1 MLYLRYEKLKNKPI
15 MMKRMMDFFKKW
27 FGNTPGCA
35 VSQTPSECVSHTL
48 CPSQEGK
55 PKKALPSLLD
65 DLEACLFGKYDFRFN
80 VLTEQTEFRKRGEGD
95 FRLVDQRMLNTFCM
109 EARKQGVNCWD
120 KDVSRL
126 LLSEQVAEYH
136 PFVEYVDSLPEW
148 DGEDRIAELARRV
161 SDEGWWVNGFH
172 RWMLAMVAQWMGLDG
187 QCANA
192 VAPLLISSE
201 QGRCKS
207 TFCSMLLPE
216 ELQRFYIDKFD
227 LTSQSGCEQ
236 KLSLFGLIN
245 MDEFDRYGVRSMAT
259 LKNLMQ
265 LKKLTFRKSHRSYY
279 SQLPRIASFIGTS
292 NQKELLTDTT
302 GSRRF
307 LCVEVKAKIDCTK
320 PDYAQLYAQLKTE
333 LLGGERFWFSSD
345 EEKEI
350 HEHNRMFYRHS
361 PEQDVFFRCFRLP
374 SEGEEGV
381 QLSST
386 EIFCRM
392 QKRFPS
398 AFRGRSVSNMGRML
412 LAMGVERTRTR
423 YGSAYRVV
431 PL

>member
-1 MLYLRYEKLKNKPI
+1 MFEK
-15 MMKRMMDFFKKW
+15 MKEIWKKW
-27 FGNTPGCA
+27 FGKKGVETSLNETMD
-35 VSQTPSECVSHTL
+35 VSVKTRE
-48 CPSQEGK
+48 
-55 PKKALPSLLD
+55 KAETTFKNSSLLD
-65 DLEACLFGKYDFRFN
+65 NLEACLFDRYDFRFN
-80 VLTEQTEFRKRGEGD
+80 VLTEQTEYAPKGTSTYE
-95 FRLVDQRMLNTFCM
+95 LVDQRVLNTLCLV
-109 EARKQGVNCWD
+109 ARKNGINCWD

-126 LLSEQVAEYH
+126 LLSQEIADYH
-136 PFVEYVDSLPEW
+136 PFLDYMDNLPDW
-148 DGEDRIAELARRV
+148 DGIDRVSELASRV
-161 SDEGWWVNGFH
+161 SDTPLWIEGFH
-172 RWMLAMVAQWMGLDG
+172 RWMLGMTAQWMAMDV

-192 VAPLLISSE
+192 VAPLLVSTE

-207 TFCSMLLPE
+207 TFCSILLPT

-227 LTSQSGCEQ
+227 ITSVSGCEQ

-245 MDEFDRYGVRSMAT
+245 MDEFDRYGIRTMAT

-265 LKKLTFRKSHRSYY
+265 LKKLTFRKSHRAYY

-307 LCVEVKAKIDCTK
+307 LCVEVKGKIDCTL

-333 LLGGERFWFSSD
+333 LLNGERYWFTS
-345 EEKEI
+345 EEERKI
-350 HEHNRMFYRHS
+350 QEHNRMFYKFS

-374 SEGEEGV
+374 MEGEEGI
-381 QLSST
+381 QISST
-386 EIFCRM
+386 EIFCKL

-412 LAMGVERTRTR
+412 LAMGVERVRTRT
-423 YGSAYRVV
+423 GSYYRVV
-431 PL
+431 PV

>member
-1 MLYLRYEKLKNKPI
+1 MILKI
-15 MMKRMMDFFKKW
+15 WKKW
-27 FGNTPGCA
+27 FGRKAEQVVNSENVQMGVSVPKAKEKQRAVTPML
-35 VSQTPSECVSHTL
+35 E
-48 CPSQEGK
+48 K
-55 PKKALPSLLD
+55 
-65 DLEACLFGKYDFRFN
+65 LEAYLFKVYDFRFN
-80 VLTEQTEFRKRGEGD
+80 VLTEQTEFRPKGEGD
-95 FRLVDQRMLNTFCM
+95 FHLVDQRVLNTLCM
-109 EARKQGVNCWD
+109 KARKQGINCWD

-126 LLSEQVAEYH
+126 LLSEQIADFH
-136 PFVEYVDSLPEW
+136 PFTRYVSELPQW
-148 DGEDRIAELARRV
+148 DGEDRVSELARRV
-161 SDEGWWVNGFH
+161 SDEALWVNGFH
-172 RWMLAMVAQWMGLDG
+172 RWMLAMMAQWMGLEG

-192 VAPLLISSE
+192 VAPLLISTE

-227 LTSQSGCEQ
+227 LTGVSGCEQ

-245 MDEFDRYGVRSMAT
+245 MDEFDRYSIRSMAT

-279 SQLPRIASFIGTS
+279 SRLPRIASFIGTS

-307 LCVEVKAKIDCTK
+307 LCVEVTKKIDCTK
-320 PDYAQLYAQLKTE
+320 PDYAQLYAQLKAE
-333 LLGGERFWFSSD
+333 LLAGERYWFSSD
-345 EEKEI
+345 EEREMQ
-350 HEHNRMFYRHS
+350 EHNRMFYKHS
-361 PEQDVFFRCFRLP
+361 PEQDIFFRCFRIP
-374 SEGEEGV
+374 MEGEECS

-386 EIFCRM
+386 EIFCRL

-398 AFRGRSVSNMGRML
+398 AFRGRGVSNMGRML
-412 LAMGVERTRTR
+412 LALGVERVRTR
-423 YGSAYRVV
+423 YGSEYKVI

>member
-1 MLYLRYEKLKNKPI
+1 MFEK
-15 MMKRMMDFFKKW
+15 MKEIWKKW
-27 FGNTPGCA
+27 FGKKGVETSLNETMD
-35 VSQTPSECVSHTL
+35 VSAKTKEKTETTFKNS
-48 CPSQEGK
+48 
-55 PKKALPSLLD
+55 SLLEN
-65 DLEACLFGKYDFRFN
+65 LEACLFDRFDFRFN
-80 VLTEQTEFRKRGEGD
+80 VLTEQTEYAPKGTSIYE
-95 FRLVDQRMLNTFCM
+95 LVDQRVLNTLCLV
-109 EARKQGVNCWD
+109 ARKNGINCWD

-126 LLSEQVAEYH
+126 LLSQEIADYH
-136 PFVEYVDSLPEW
+136 PFLDYMDNLPDW
-148 DGEDRIAELARRV
+148 DGIDRVSELASRV
-161 SDEGWWVNGFH
+161 SDAPLWIEGFH
-172 RWMLAMVAQWMGLDG
+172 RWMLGMTAQWMAMDV

-192 VAPLLISSE
+192 VAPLLVSTE

-207 TFCSMLLPE
+207 TFCSILLPT

-227 LTSQSGCEQ
+227 ITSVSGCEQ

-245 MDEFDRYGVRSMAT
+245 MDEFDRYGIRTMAT

-265 LKKLTFRKSHRSYY
+265 LKKLTFRKSHRAYY

-307 LCVEVKAKIDCTK
+307 LCVEVKGKIDCTL

-333 LLGGERFWFSSD
+333 LLNGERYWFTS
-345 EEKEI
+345 EEERKI
-350 HEHNRMFYRHS
+350 QEHNRMFYKCS

-374 SEGEEGV
+374 MEGEEGI
-381 QLSST
+381 QISST
-386 EIFCRM
+386 EIFCKL

-412 LAMGVERTRTR
+412 LAMGVERVRTRT
-423 YGSAYRVV
+423 GSYYRVV
-431 PL
+431 PV

>member
-1 MLYLRYEKLKNKPI
+1 MFEK
-15 MMKRMMDFFKKW
+15 MKEIWKKW
-27 FGNTPGCA
+27 FGKKGVETSLNETMD
-35 VSQTPSECVSHTL
+35 VSVKTRE
-48 CPSQEGK
+48 
-55 PKKALPSLLD
+55 KAETTFKNSSLLD
-65 DLEACLFGKYDFRFN
+65 NLEACLFDRYDFRFN
-80 VLTEQTEFRKRGEGD
+80 VLTEQTEYAPKGTSIYE
-95 FRLVDQRMLNTFCM
+95 LVDQRVLNTLCLV
-109 EARKQGVNCWD
+109 ARKNGINCWD

-126 LLSEQVAEYH
+126 LLSQEIADYH
-136 PFVEYVDSLPEW
+136 PFLDYMDNLPDW
-148 DGEDRIAELARRV
+148 DGIDRVSELASRV
-161 SDEGWWVNGFH
+161 SDTPLWIEGFH
-172 RWMLAMVAQWMGLDG
+172 RWMLGMTAQWMAMDV

-192 VAPLLISSE
+192 VAPLLVSTE

-207 TFCSMLLPE
+207 TFCSILLPT

-227 LTSQSGCEQ
+227 ITSVSGCEQ

-245 MDEFDRYGVRSMAT
+245 MDEFDRYGIRTMAT

-265 LKKLTFRKSHRSYY
+265 LKKLTFRKSHRAYY

-307 LCVEVKAKIDCTK
+307 LCVEVKGKIDCTL

-333 LLGGERFWFSSD
+333 LLNGERYWFTS
-345 EEKEI
+345 EEERKI
-350 HEHNRMFYRHS
+350 QEHNRMFYKFS

-374 SEGEEGV
+374 MEGEEGI
-381 QLSST
+381 QISST
-386 EIFCRM
+386 EIFCKL

-412 LAMGVERTRTR
+412 LAMGVERVRTRT
-423 YGSAYRVV
+423 GSYYRVV
-431 PL
+431 PV

>member
-1 MLYLRYEKLKNKPI
+1 MFEK
-15 MMKRMMDFFKKW
+15 MKEIWKKW
-27 FGNTPGCA
+27 FGKKGVETSLNETMD
-35 VSQTPSECVSHTL
+35 VSAKTKE
-48 CPSQEGK
+48 
-55 PKKALPSLLD
+55 KAETTFKNSSLLD
-65 DLEACLFGKYDFRFN
+65 NLEACLFDRYDFRFN
-80 VLTEQTEFRKRGEGD
+80 VLTEQTEYAPKGTSTYG
-95 FRLVDQRMLNTFCM
+95 LVDQRVLNTLCLV
-109 EARKQGVNCWD
+109 ARKNGINCWD

-126 LLSEQVAEYH
+126 LLSQEITDYH
-136 PFVEYVDSLPEW
+136 PFLDYMDNLPDW
-148 DGEDRIAELARRV
+148 DGIDRVSELASRV
-161 SDEGWWVNGFH
+161 SDAPLWIEGFH
-172 RWMLAMVAQWMGLDG
+172 RWMLGMTAQWMAMDV

-192 VAPLLISSE
+192 VAPLLVSTE

-207 TFCSMLLPE
+207 TFCSILLPI

-227 LTSQSGCEQ
+227 ITSVSGCEQ

-245 MDEFDRYGVRSMAT
+245 MDEFDRYGIRTMAT

-265 LKKLTFRKSHRSYY
+265 LKKLTFRKSHRAYY

-307 LCVEVKAKIDCTK
+307 LCVEVKGKIDCTL

-333 LLGGERFWFSSD
+333 LLNGERYWFTSE
-345 EEKEI
+345 EEKKI
-350 HEHNRMFYRHS
+350 QEHNRMFYKFS

-374 SEGEEGV
+374 MEGEEGI
-381 QLSST
+381 QISST
-386 EIFCRM
+386 EIFCKL

-412 LAMGVERTRTR
+412 LAMGVERVRTRT
-423 YGSAYRVV
+423 GSYYRVV
-431 PL
+431 PV

>member
-1 MLYLRYEKLKNKPI
+1 MFEK
-15 MMKRMMDFFKKW
+15 MKEIWKKW
-27 FGNTPGCA
+27 FGKKGVETSLNETMD
-35 VSQTPSECVSHTL
+35 VSAKTKEKTETTFKNS
-48 CPSQEGK
+48 
-55 PKKALPSLLD
+55 SLLEN
-65 DLEACLFGKYDFRFN
+65 LEACLFDRFDFRFN
-80 VLTEQTEFRKRGEGD
+80 VLTEQTEYAPKGTSIYE
-95 FRLVDQRMLNTFCM
+95 LVDQRVLNTLCLV
-109 EARKQGVNCWD
+109 ARKNGINCWD

-126 LLSEQVAEYH
+126 LLSQEIADYH
-136 PFVEYVDSLPEW
+136 PFLDYMDNLPDW
-148 DGEDRIAELARRV
+148 DGIDRVSELASRV
-161 SDEGWWVNGFH
+161 SDAPLWIEGFH
-172 RWMLAMVAQWMGLDG
+172 RWMLGMTAQWMAMDV

-192 VAPLLISSE
+192 VAPLLVSTE

-207 TFCSMLLPE
+207 TFCSILLPT

-227 LTSQSGCEQ
+227 ITSVSGCEQ

-245 MDEFDRYGVRSMAT
+245 MDEFDRYGIRTMAT

-265 LKKLTFRKSHRSYY
+265 LKKLTFRKSHRAYY

-307 LCVEVKAKIDCTK
+307 LCVEVKGKIDCTL

-333 LLGGERFWFSSD
+333 LLNGERYWFTS
-345 EEKEI
+345 EEERKI
-350 HEHNRMFYRHS
+350 QEHNRMFYKFS

-374 SEGEEGV
+374 MEGEEGI
-381 QLSST
+381 QISST
-386 EIFCRM
+386 EIFCKL

-412 LAMGVERTRTR
+412 LAMGVERVRTRT
-423 YGSAYRVV
+423 GSYYRVV
-431 PL
+431 PV

>member
-1 MLYLRYEKLKNKPI
+1 MFEK
-15 MMKRMMDFFKKW
+15 MKEIWKKW
-27 FGNTPGCA
+27 FGKKGVETSLNETMD
-35 VSQTPSECVSHTL
+35 VSAKTKEKTETTFKNS
-48 CPSQEGK
+48 
-55 PKKALPSLLD
+55 SLLD
-65 DLEACLFGKYDFRFN
+65 NLEACLFDRFDFRFN
-80 VLTEQTEFRKRGEGD
+80 VLTEQTEYAPKGISTYE
-95 FRLVDQRMLNTFCM
+95 LVDQRVLNTLCLV
-109 EARKQGVNCWD
+109 ARKNGINCWD

-126 LLSEQVAEYH
+126 LLSQEIADYH
-136 PFVEYVDSLPEW
+136 PFLDYMDNLPDW
-148 DGEDRIAELARRV
+148 DGIDRVSELASRV
-161 SDEGWWVNGFH
+161 SDTPLWIEGFH
-172 RWMLAMVAQWMGLDG
+172 RWMLGMTAQWMAMDV

-192 VAPLLISSE
+192 VAPLLVSTE

-207 TFCSMLLPE
+207 TFCSILLPT

-227 LTSQSGCEQ
+227 ITSVSGCEQ

-245 MDEFDRYGVRSMAT
+245 MDEFDRYGIRTMAT

-265 LKKLTFRKSHRSYY
+265 LKKLTFRKSHRAYY

-307 LCVEVKAKIDCTK
+307 LCVEVKGKINCTL

-333 LLGGERFWFSSD
+333 LLNGERYWFTS
-345 EEKEI
+345 EEERKI
-350 HEHNRMFYRHS
+350 QEHNRMFYKFS

-374 SEGEEGV
+374 MEGEEGI
-381 QLSST
+381 QISST
-386 EIFCRM
+386 EIFCKL

-412 LAMGVERTRTR
+412 LAMGVERVRTRT
-423 YGSAYRVV
+423 GSYYRVV
-431 PL
+431 PV